1 MINPDGGPHST
12 VASYFE
18 EMATQR
24 RLRRPPEGNY
34 HFSGAP
40 YLSSEFSTYDGCGNS
55 HIKRF

>member
-1 MINPDGGPHST
+1 MVNPDGGPHST

-34 HFSGAP
+34 HFYGTV
-40 YLSSEFSTYDGCGNS
+40 YLPSEFSTDDCCGNG
-55 HIKRF
+55 HVK